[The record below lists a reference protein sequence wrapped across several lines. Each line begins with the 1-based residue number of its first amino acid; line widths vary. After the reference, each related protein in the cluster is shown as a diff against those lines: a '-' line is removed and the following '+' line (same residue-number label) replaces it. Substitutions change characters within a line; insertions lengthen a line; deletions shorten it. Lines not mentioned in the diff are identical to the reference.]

1 MWTQNGGHCPSGC
14 SALQAIW
21 ALILRNLGFADRSSR
36 QGLSPQNPGPCYSLQ
51 QLRGVYF
58 GAGGMNVLE
67 ATSSLELDILNGL
80 KTGPLALLNGAKLWR
95 STCGKLPNNYN
106 QPEKDVFLVGPSE
119 WSEPISSVLSFRCLL
134 PACTVRFYLGL
145 AHPMYQN
152 KQRRKTLASSV

>member
-51 QLRGVYF
+51 QLQGVYF

-67 ATSSLELDILNGL
+67 ATSSLELDILSGL

-95 STCGKLPNNYN
+95 STCGSCPTTTTNPKRTCFWLGLPNG
-106 QPEKDVFLVGPSE
+106 LSPSLPYYH
-119 WSEPISSVLSFRCLL
+119 SGVYFRPVLYGSSWAW
-134 PACTVRFYLGL
+134 PTQCTKT
-145 AHPMYQN
+145 
-152 KQRRKTLASSV
+152 KQRRKTLASSL